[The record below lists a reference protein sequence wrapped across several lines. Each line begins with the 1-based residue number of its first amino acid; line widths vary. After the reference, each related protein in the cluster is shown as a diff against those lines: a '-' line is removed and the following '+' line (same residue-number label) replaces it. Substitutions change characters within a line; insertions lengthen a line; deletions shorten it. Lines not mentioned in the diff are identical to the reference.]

1 MREDIPEALRQSPA
15 EAAQSRSRWSLLG
28 WGSVSL
34 GAVALTLSLWLI
46 FQFQK
51 PQASQPPTP
60 AQTQGS
66 SAVPIP
72 PPAPIST
79 PSLPPPE
86 LLLGHL
92 PFSEAPANELRSI
105 TADAGIQLQTA
116 AAEQFQA
123 MVVAAQ
129 ADGVNLKPISG
140 FRSVA
145 EQKHLF
151 FDVKAQRGQVA
162 TERAEVSAPPGYSEH
177 HTGYAVDI
185 GDGSRPA
192 ANLSTRFETTPAFQW
207 LQSNA
212 ARFSFELSF
221 PQGNPQGVSYEPWH
235 WRFVGDQQS
244 LETFYKSRN
253 LKPGSSAPSSN

>member
-15 EAAQSRSRWSLLG
+15 EAAQPRSKWTLLG
-28 WGSVSL
+28 WGGIGL
-34 GAVALTLSLWLI
+34 GAIALTLGVWLI
-46 FQFQK
+46 FQLQK
-51 PQASQPPTP
+51 PQASQPPSP
-60 AQTQGS
+60 AQTQNG
-66 SAVPIP
+66 SAVPTP

-79 PSLPPPE
+79 PSLPSPE

-92 PFSEAPANELRSI
+92 PFSEAPNNELRSI
-105 TADAGIQLQTA
+105 TANGSIQLRTA
-116 AAEQFQA
+116 AAEQFRA
-123 MVVAAQ
+123 MVAAAQ
-129 ADGVNLKPISG
+129 ADGVSLTPISG

-151 FDVKAQRGQVA
+151 FDIKAQRGQVT

-177 HTGYAVDI
+177 HTGYVVDI
-185 GDGSRPA
+185 GDSSRPA
-192 ANLSTRFETTPAFQW
+192 TNLSTSFEATPAFQW

-221 PQGNPQGVSYEPWH
+221 PQGNPQGVKYEPWH

-253 LKPGSSAPSSN
+253 LKPGSSTSGAN

>member
-15 EAAQSRSRWSLLG
+15 EAAQSRSKWALLG
-28 WGSVSL
+28 WGSVGL
-34 GAVALTLSLWLI
+34 GAVALTLGLWLM
-46 FQFQK
+46 FQFQR
-51 PQASQPPTP
+51 PQASQPPGP
-60 AQTQGS
+60 IQTQGGS
-66 SAVPIP
+66 VVPTP

-92 PFSEAPANELRSI
+92 PFAEAPDNELRSI
-105 TADAGIQLQTA
+105 TADGNIQLRTA
-116 AAEQFQA
+116 AAEQFRA
-123 MVVAAQ
+123 MVIAAQ
-129 ADGVNLKPISG
+129 ADGVNLVPVSG

-145 EQKHLF
+145 EQKRLF

-185 GDGSRPA
+185 GDGSRPE
-192 ANLSTRFETTPAFQW
+192 ANLSTRFEATAAFQW

-221 PQGNPQGVSYEPWH
+221 PQGNPQGVKYEPWH

-244 LETFYKSRN
+244 LETFYRSRN
-253 LKPGSSAPSSN
+253 LKPGSGTSSSN

>member
-15 EAAQSRSRWSLLG
+15 EAARRPKWTLLG
-28 WGSVSL
+28 WGSIGL
-34 GAVALTLSLWLI
+34 GAVALTLGLWLI

-51 PQASQPPTP
+51 PQASQPPSP

-66 SAVPIP
+66 SVVPTS

-79 PSLPPPE
+79 PSLPSPE

-92 PFSEAPANELRSI
+92 PFAEAPANELRSI
-105 TADAGIQLQTA
+105 TAEGSIQLRTA

-129 ADGVNLKPISG
+129 ADGVNLTPISG

-162 TERAEVSAPPGYSEH
+162 AKRAEVSAPPGYSEH
-177 HTGYAVDI
+177 HTGYVVDI

-192 ANLSTRFETTPAFQW
+192 ANLKTSFETTPAFQW

-253 LKPGSSAPSSN
+253 LKPGSPAPTN